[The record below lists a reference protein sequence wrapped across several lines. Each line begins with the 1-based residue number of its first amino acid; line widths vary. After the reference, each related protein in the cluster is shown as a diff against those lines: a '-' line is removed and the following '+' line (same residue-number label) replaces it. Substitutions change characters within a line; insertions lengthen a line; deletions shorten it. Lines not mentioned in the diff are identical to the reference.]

1 MDSQT
6 DFQVCFDFLKSKPI
20 VVEPSAARVS
30 SDAGLLPFRQLDE
43 RIGLTRRFAEVLTD
57 RRHQERIDHSL
68 LEMVRMRVYGILADY
83 PDQNDHELAVVAE
96 VGMPPKQEPMNT
108 P

>member
-1 MDSQT
+1 MESQS

-57 RRHQERIDHSL
+57 RRDQGRIDHSF
-68 LEMVRMRVYGILADY
+68 LEMARMRVYGK
-83 PDQNDHELAVVAE
+83 VALLTGLQ
-96 VGMPPKQEPMNT
+96 VARVRLQDINAGFQV
-108 P
+108 